1 MKGILHVLFREMI
14 HLILQNK
21 GKSWPQTL
29 TNLILSHFRIASLG
43 QQLYLYY
50 MVCCTHRD

>member
-50 MVCCTHRD
+50 MVCCTCGD